1 MSIPLTR
8 TCPQCDA
15 EMELLTADDDG
26 EIVLY
31 ECPDC
36 GFQSE
41 HRVEADERDRDERD
55 QEREGIGDDAAP
67 EGGLEGEDAEDD
79 GRDLEPDDEP

>member
-1 MSIPLTR
+1 MSIPLTQI
-8 TCPQCDA
+8 CPQCDSD
-15 EMELLTADDDG
+15 MELLTADDDG

-41 HRVEADERDRDERD
+41 HRIDADERDRDERE
-55 QEREGIGDDAAP
+55 QERDAGAEDAALEGSPEDEGEEDDA
-67 EGGLEGEDAEDD
+67 
-79 GRDLEPDDEP
+79 RSPDIEEES